1 MENKIIDIA
10 WIGSSTAFAKKFGT
24 TLPRYVDANK
34 NVIYWC
40 CSIDQTIRGMRFDK
54 IERGWSLNEDDGDC
68 YRELYLR
75 AQNRLKHYL
84 LHD

>member
-10 WIGSSTAFAKKFGT
+10 WVGSSTAFTKKFGT

-40 CSIDQTIRGMRFDK
+40 CTQTKLLWECVLIK
-54 IERGWSLNEDDGDC
+54 
-68 YRELYLR
+68 
-75 AQNRLKHYL
+75 LKEAGL
-84 LHD
+84 